1 MVLGS
6 AAMVS
11 CNSQNSSP
19 SSASGST
26 KDSSITSKASI
37 VEKPVSYEVNGKTY
51 DGYVTFDSSE
61 KGKRPAILVVPE
73 WWGLTDYPRSRAR
86 QLAELGYIAMAV
98 DMYGDGKT
106 AEDPKT
112 AQELATPYY
121 KDPTL
126 SKTVLDV
133 AMNVLRKYPQTD
145 TSKMAAIG
153 YCYGGFV
160 VLNAAKLGIDLKG
173 IVSFH
178 GGLGGVPV
186 DKKLIKA
193 KILICHG
200 ADDQFTNAEVPA
212 FKKSMDSAGVD
223 YTFISYPGATHAFSN
238 PAATAKGIKYHMP
251 IAYNAAAD
259 SASWSDMKAFFKK
272 IF

>member
-1 MVLGS
+1 MVIGS
-6 AAMVS
+6 ATMVS
-11 CNSQNSSP
+11 CHPQNSA
-19 SSASGST
+19 SASKDQTADST
-26 KDSSITSKASI
+26 ATDKSTI
-37 VEKPVSYEVNGKTY
+37 VEEPVQYVADGKTC
-51 DGYVTFDSSE
+51 DGYVTFDSSQ
-61 KGKRPAILVVPE
+61 KGKRPAILVVHE
-73 WWGLTDYPRSRAR
+73 WWGLTDYPRTRAR
-86 QLAELGYIAMAV
+86 QLAQLGYIAMAV
-98 DMYGDGKT
+98 DMYGNGKT

-112 AQELATPYY
+112 AQELATPFY

-126 SKTVLDV
+126 SKSMLDAAIQVLK
-133 AMNVLRKYPQTD
+133 KYPQTD
-145 TSKMAAIG
+145 TSRMAAIG
-153 YCYGGFV
+153 YCYGGFI

-173 IVSFH
+173 VVSFH

-200 ADDQFTNAEVPA
+200 ADDQFTNPEVPA

-238 PAATAKGIKYHMP
+238 PAATAKGLKYHMP

-259 SASWSDMKAFFKK
+259 TASWNDMKAFFKK